1 MGCAQGK
8 CCVPRRQRGRGGGG
22 AVGGRGGA
30 TLGRVAVPGAGL
42 VLEYATLAVAGLYPD
57 SPGRESQDAHLVA
70 TRFAGHPDLHLFA
83 VFDGHGACGAACAGF
98 ARDALPRLLA
108 GVGVG
113 AGEEGGGRMVVVED
127 PAAAFREALPA
138 ANAEMHAADEV
149 DDSMSGT
156 TAVAAL
162 VAGGALHVANVGDS
176 RAVAGVWREGRVAA
190 EELSWDQTPFRA
202 DERARVKACG
212 ARVMSVEQVE
222 GVRDP
227 EAEGWVADE
236 GDPPRVWAR
245 DGLYPGTAFTR
256 SLGDQAAEAVGVIAE
271 PEVKSVE
278 ITPAHLFFVV
288 ASDGV
293 FEFLSSQDVVDM
305 CVNLSAFGLYE
316 ASDVPRT
323 GVAAKL
329 MKCLNGFIQCVI
341 LETFKPNQ
349 RKWDKPSLYIQ
360 TRCTQPKTQPEY
372 DFGICSVQGKHEIAP
387 VGHRMLHARVRKTSM
402 YRDVYSLWI
411 TEHHQRFTDYS
422 EGEVAAYEDPREA
435 CSAIAAESYK
445 LWLEHENRT
454 DDITII
460 IVHIRDSENPGPA
473 GSQKMNGSSSGA
485 VQPELTVFVPSEASH
500 LNRDAATEMPSS
512 SSGSPT
518 EQHLSC
524 VAPSPT
530 HPLLGV
536 GRTSETPKLIESER
550 AMSQPAEAS
559 WHQRD
564 GSCCCAMAVVLAL
577 QSVRHAPVANP
588 LGAVARVFLRAPA
601 D

>member
-22 AVGGRGGA
+22 GGAVGGRGGA
-30 TLGRVAVPGAGL
+30 TLGRVAVPAAGL

-108 GVGVG
+108 GVGMG
-113 AGEEGGGRMVVVED
+113 EGEEGGGRMVVVED

-305 CVNLSAFGLYE
+305 
-316 ASDVPRT
+316 
-323 GVAAKL
+323 
-329 MKCLNGFIQCVI
+329 
-341 LETFKPNQ
+341 
-349 RKWDKPSLYIQ
+349 
-360 TRCTQPKTQPEY
+360 
-372 DFGICSVQGKHEIAP
+372 
-387 VGHRMLHARVRKTSM
+387 
-402 YRDVYSLWI
+402 
-411 TEHHQRFTDYS
+411 
-422 EGEVAAYEDPREA
+422 VAAYEDPREA

-460 IVHIRDSENPGPA
+460 IVHIRDSEN
-473 GSQKMNGSSSGA
+473 GA
-485 VQPELTVFVPSEASH
+485 
-500 LNRDAATEMPSS
+500 R
-512 SSGSPT
+512 
-518 EQHLSC
+518 
-524 VAPSPT
+524 
-530 HPLLGV
+530 
-536 GRTSETPKLIESER
+536 K
-550 AMSQPAEAS
+550 
-559 WHQRD
+559 
-564 GSCCCAMAVVLAL
+564 
-577 QSVRHAPVANP
+577 
-588 LGAVARVFLRAPA
+588 
-601 D
+601 

>member
-22 AVGGRGGA
+22 GGAVGGRGGA
-30 TLGRVAVPGAGL
+30 TLGRVAVPAAGL

-83 VFDGHGACGAACAGF
+83 
-98 ARDALPRLLA
+98 
-108 GVGVG
+108 
-113 AGEEGGGRMVVVED
+113 
-127 PAAAFREALPA
+127 ALPA

-305 CVNLSAFGLYE
+305 NLMQCVNLSAFGLYE

-323 GVAAKL
+323 GVSAKL
-329 MKCLNGFIQCVI
+329 MKCLNGII
-341 LETFKPNQ
+341 
-349 RKWDKPSLYIQ
+349 
-360 TRCTQPKTQPEY
+360 
-372 DFGICSVQGKHEIAP
+372 
-387 VGHRMLHARVRKTSM
+387 
-402 YRDVYSLWI
+402 YS
-411 TEHHQRFTDYS
+411 
-422 EGEVAAYEDPREA
+422 
-435 CSAIAAESYK
+435 
-445 LWLEHENRT
+445 RT
-454 DDITII
+454 
-460 IVHIRDSENPGPA
+460 A
-473 GSQKMNGSSSGA
+473 LA
-485 VQPELTVFVPSEASH
+485 V
-500 LNRDAATEMPSS
+500 
-512 SSGSPT
+512 
-518 EQHLSC
+518 
-524 VAPSPT
+524 
-530 HPLLGV
+530 
-536 GRTSETPKLIESER
+536 
-550 AMSQPAEAS
+550 
-559 WHQRD
+559 
-564 GSCCCAMAVVLAL
+564 
-577 QSVRHAPVANP
+577 
-588 LGAVARVFLRAPA
+588 
-601 D
+601 

>member
-8 CCVPRRQRGRGGGG
+8 CCVPRRQRGRGGGGGG

-108 GVGVG
+108 GVGMG
-113 AGEEGGGRMVVVED
+113 EGEEGGGRMVVVED

-305 CVNLSAFGLYE
+305 
-316 ASDVPRT
+316 
-323 GVAAKL
+323 
-329 MKCLNGFIQCVI
+329 
-341 LETFKPNQ
+341 
-349 RKWDKPSLYIQ
+349 
-360 TRCTQPKTQPEY
+360 
-372 DFGICSVQGKHEIAP
+372 
-387 VGHRMLHARVRKTSM
+387 
-402 YRDVYSLWI
+402 
-411 TEHHQRFTDYS
+411 
-422 EGEVAAYEDPREA
+422 VAAYEDPREA

-473 GSQKMNGSSSGA
+473 GSQKMNGSSLGA
-485 VQPELTVFVPSEASH
+485 PIALRTGQPELPVYVPSEASH

-536 GRTSETPKLIESER
+536 GRTSETAKLIESER
-550 AMSQPAEAS
+550 A
-559 WHQRD
+559 
-564 GSCCCAMAVVLAL
+564 
-577 QSVRHAPVANP
+577 
-588 LGAVARVFLRAPA
+588 GAVAVRWLWCWLCRVSVMHRWQILSVLLLVFS
-601 D
+601 

>member
-8 CCVPRRQRGRGGGG
+8 CCVPRRQRGRGGVGG
-22 AVGGRGGA
+22 GGGGGGVGGRGGA
-30 TLGRVAVPGAGL
+30 TLGHAAVPGAGL
-42 VLEYATLAVAGLYPD
+42 VLDYATMTVAGLYPD
-57 SPGRESQDAHLVA
+57 SPGRESQDAYLVA
-70 TRFAGHPDLHLFA
+70 TRFAGEPDLHLFA

-98 ARDALPRLLA
+98 AREALPRLLA
-108 GVGVG
+108 AAEVGG
-113 AGEEGGGRMVVVED
+113 AGRGRLVVED
-127 PAAAFREALPA
+127 PAAAFREALLA
-138 ANAEMHAADEV
+138 ANAEMHAAAAV

-162 VAGGALHVANVGDS
+162 VARGALHVANVGDS
-176 RAVAGVWREGRVAA
+176 RAVAGVWREGRVVA
-190 EELSWDQTPFRA
+190 EELSLDQTPFRP

-227 EAEGWVADE
+227 DAEGWVADE

-305 CVNLSAFGLYE
+305 
-316 ASDVPRT
+316 
-323 GVAAKL
+323 VA
-329 MKCLNGFIQCVI
+329 
-341 LETFKPNQ
+341 T
-349 RKWDKPSLYIQ
+349 
-360 TRCTQPKTQPEY
+360 
-372 DFGICSVQGKHEIAP
+372 
-387 VGHRMLHARVRKTSM
+387 
-402 YRDVYSLWI
+402 
-411 TEHHQRFTDYS
+411 
-422 EGEVAAYEDPREA
+422 YEDPREA

-473 GSQKMNGSSSGA
+473 GSHKMNCSSLGA
-485 VQPELTVFVPSEASH
+485 PVALHTVQSDLPVYVPSEASH
-500 LNRDAATEMPSS
+500 LNRDAATELPSS
-512 SSGSPT
+512 SSCSPT
-518 EQHLSC
+518 EQRLSC

-536 GRTSETPKLIESER
+536 GKTSETPKLKESER
-550 AMSQPAEAS
+550 AVSQPEESWRQRQGGVDMDRSVQHSIPTAS
-559 WHQRD
+559 
-564 GSCCCAMAVVLAL
+564 C
-577 QSVRHAPVANP
+577 
-588 LGAVARVFLRAPA
+588 
-601 D
+601 

>member
-1 MGCAQGK
+1 
-8 CCVPRRQRGRGGGG
+8 
-22 AVGGRGGA
+22 
-30 TLGRVAVPGAGL
+30 
-42 VLEYATLAVAGLYPD
+42 
-57 SPGRESQDAHLVA
+57 
-70 TRFAGHPDLHLFA
+70 
-83 VFDGHGACGAACAGF
+83 
-98 ARDALPRLLA
+98 
-108 GVGVG
+108 
-113 AGEEGGGRMVVVED
+113 MVVVED

-190 EELSWDQTPFRA
+190 EELS
-202 DERARVKACG
+202 
-212 ARVMSVEQVE
+212 
-222 GVRDP
+222 
-227 EAEGWVADE
+227 
-236 GDPPRVWAR
+236 
-245 DGLYPGTAFTR
+245 
-256 SLGDQAAEAVGVIAE
+256 
-271 PEVKSVE
+271 
-278 ITPAHLFFVV
+278 
-288 ASDGV
+288 
-293 FEFLSSQDVVDM
+293 QDVVDM
-305 CVNLSAFGLYE
+305 
-316 ASDVPRT
+316 
-323 GVAAKL
+323 
-329 MKCLNGFIQCVI
+329 
-341 LETFKPNQ
+341 
-349 RKWDKPSLYIQ
+349 
-360 TRCTQPKTQPEY
+360 
-372 DFGICSVQGKHEIAP
+372 
-387 VGHRMLHARVRKTSM
+387 
-402 YRDVYSLWI
+402 
-411 TEHHQRFTDYS
+411 
-422 EGEVAAYEDPREA
+422 VAAYEDPREA

-564 GSCCCAMAVVLAL
+564 GVVDMDRSVQRSIPTASC
-577 QSVRHAPVANP
+577 
-588 LGAVARVFLRAPA
+588 
-601 D
+601 

>member
-8 CCVPRRQRGRGGGG
+8 CCLPRRSSRARGG
-22 AVGGRGGA
+22 AVVPRSGRSQRARRRAALVPGGGRGGA
-30 TLGRVAVPGAGL
+30 TLGRAAVPGAGL
-42 VLEYATLAVAGLYPD
+42 VLEYATLTVAGLYPD

-70 TRFAGHPDLHLFA
+70 TRFAGRPDLHLFA
-83 VFDGHGACGAACAGF
+83 VFDGHGACGGACAAF
-98 ARDALPRLLA
+98 ARDALPRLL
-108 GVGVG
+108 V
-113 AGEEGGGRMVVVED
+113 EEGEGERLVED
-127 PAAAFREALPA
+127 PAAAFREAMLA
-138 ANAEMHAADEV
+138 ANAEMHAAAGV

-162 VAGGALHVANVGDS
+162 VAGGAIHVANVGDS
-176 RAVAGVWREGRVAA
+176 RAVAGVWRGGGEGRVVA

-227 EAEGWVADE
+227 DAEGWVADE

-278 ITPAHLFFVV
+278 ISPAHLFFVV

-293 FEFLSSQDVVDM
+293 FEFLSSQEVVDM
-305 CVNLSAFGLYE
+305 
-316 ASDVPRT
+316 
-323 GVAAKL
+323 
-329 MKCLNGFIQCVI
+329 
-341 LETFKPNQ
+341 
-349 RKWDKPSLYIQ
+349 
-360 TRCTQPKTQPEY
+360 
-372 DFGICSVQGKHEIAP
+372 GKHGIAP
-387 VGHRMLHARVRKTSM
+387 LISMVSVAQKHLFLQCNTLHRYK
-402 YRDVYSLWI
+402 DK
-411 TEHHQRFTDYS
+411 
-422 EGEVAAYEDPREA
+422 VAMYEDPREA

-473 GSQKMNGSSSGA
+473 GSQKTNCSSSGTPIA
-485 VQPELTVFVPSEASH
+485 LHTLQSDLPVYVPSEVSH
-500 LNRDAATEMPSS
+500 LNRDAGTELMSS

-518 EQHLSC
+518 QERLSC

-536 GRTSETPKLIESER
+536 GKTSETPKLKESER
-550 AMSQPAEAS
+550 AVLQLAEG
-559 WHQRD
+559 WHQREGGGVNMD
-564 GSCCCAMAVVLAL
+564 RELLLCDDCGVGFAV
-577 QSVRHAPVANP
+577 SVIRAPVANP

>member
-108 GVGVG
+108 GVGGG

-305 CVNLSAFGLYE
+305 
-316 ASDVPRT
+316 
-323 GVAAKL
+323 
-329 MKCLNGFIQCVI
+329 
-341 LETFKPNQ
+341 
-349 RKWDKPSLYIQ
+349 
-360 TRCTQPKTQPEY
+360 
-372 DFGICSVQGKHEIAP
+372 
-387 VGHRMLHARVRKTSM
+387 
-402 YRDVYSLWI
+402 
-411 TEHHQRFTDYS
+411 
-422 EGEVAAYEDPREA
+422 VAAYEDPREA

>member
-1 MGCAQGK
+1 
-8 CCVPRRQRGRGGGG
+8 
-22 AVGGRGGA
+22 
-30 TLGRVAVPGAGL
+30 
-42 VLEYATLAVAGLYPD
+42 
-57 SPGRESQDAHLVA
+57 
-70 TRFAGHPDLHLFA
+70 
-83 VFDGHGACGAACAGF
+83 
-98 ARDALPRLLA
+98 
-108 GVGVG
+108 
-113 AGEEGGGRMVVVED
+113 
-127 PAAAFREALPA
+127 
-138 ANAEMHAADEV
+138 
-149 DDSMSGT
+149 MSGT

-162 VAGGALHVANVGDS
+162 LSGGALHVANVGDS

-305 CVNLSAFGLYE
+305 NLMCQLVSLTAFGLYE

-323 GVAAKL
+323 GVSAKL
-329 MKCLNGFIQCVI
+329 MKCLNGEALKCSSGTQHLLLQLNAFVKI
-341 LETFKPNQ
+341 TDTNK
-349 RKWDKPSLYIQ
+349 DK
-360 TRCTQPKTQPEY
+360 
-372 DFGICSVQGKHEIAP
+372 V
-387 VGHRMLHARVRKTSM
+387 
-402 YRDVYSLWI
+402 
-411 TEHHQRFTDYS
+411 
-422 EGEVAAYEDPREA
+422 VAAYEDPREA

-460 IVHIRDSENPGPA
+460 IVHIRDSENV
-473 GSQKMNGSSSGA
+473 GA
-485 VQPELTVFVPSEASH
+485 
-500 LNRDAATEMPSS
+500 
-512 SSGSPT
+512 
-518 EQHLSC
+518 QHSNFFRHKTTLLIGLQRFIVLS
-524 VAPSPT
+524 
-530 HPLLGV
+530 
-536 GRTSETPKLIESER
+536 
-550 AMSQPAEAS
+550 
-559 WHQRD
+559 
-564 GSCCCAMAVVLAL
+564 
-577 QSVRHAPVANP
+577 
-588 LGAVARVFLRAPA
+588 
-601 D
+601 

>member
-8 CCVPRRQRGRGGGG
+8 CCVPRRQRGRGGGGGGG

-42 VLEYATLAVAGLYPD
+42 LLEYATLTVAGLYPD

-108 GVGVG
+108 GVG
-113 AGEEGGGRMVVVED
+113 EEGGRMVVVED

-190 EELSWDQTPFRA
+190 EDL
-202 DERARVKACG
+202 
-212 ARVMSVEQVE
+212 
-222 GVRDP
+222 
-227 EAEGWVADE
+227 
-236 GDPPRVWAR
+236 
-245 DGLYPGTAFTR
+245 
-256 SLGDQAAEAVGVIAE
+256 
-271 PEVKSVE
+271 
-278 ITPAHLFFVV
+278 
-288 ASDGV
+288 
-293 FEFLSSQDVVDM
+293 SQDVVDM
-305 CVNLSAFGLYE
+305 NLMQCVNLSAFGLYE

-323 GVAAKL
+323 GVSAKL
-329 MKCLNGFIQCVI
+329 MKCLNGIRYSRTSLAV
-341 LETFKPNQ
+341 
-349 RKWDKPSLYIQ
+349 KWDKPDLYIQ
-360 TRCTQPKTQPEY
+360 LDVHSQKPNQ
-372 DFGICSVQGKHEIAP
+372 
-387 VGHRMLHARVRKTSM
+387 SM
-402 YRDVYSLWI
+402 TLAYALFRGSMKSLQWDTEQLNAFVKI
-411 TEHHQRFTDYS
+411 TNTNKDKV
-422 EGEVAAYEDPREA
+422 VATYEDPREA

-485 VQPELTVFVPSEASH
+485 PIALRTVQPELPVYVPSEASH

-536 GRTSETPKLIESER
+536 GRTSETAKLIESER
-550 AMSQPAEAS
+550 AVSQPAEAS
-559 WHQRD
+559 WHQKQD
-564 GSCCCAMAVVLAL
+564 GVDMDR
-577 QSVRHAPVANP
+577 SVQRGIPT
-588 LGAVARVFLRAPA
+588 GAVAVRWLWWGVVLGFACTSVVHRWQILSVLLLVFFLRAPA